1 MSGTGEVLSVLL
13 LASSLGLMM
22 LGFGVAFSLA
32 AIGLLFAGLGSTLG
46 VFDLRLLGILPSRY
60 FSIMQN
66 EVLVAVPLFIFMGV
80 LLERSRI
87 AEQLLITM
95 GCGDECPVV
104 PGLERDDWPLQHCTD
119 KARKTVNLKT
129 IFGLS
134 ISL

>member
-66 EVLVAVPLFIFMGV
+66 EVLVAVPLFIFMGTV
-80 LLERSRI
+80 LERSGI
-87 AEQLLITM
+87 AEELLETA
-95 GCGDECPVV
+95 GRLFGRVRGGVAVSVV
-104 PGLERDDWPLQHCTD
+104 VMVCSRSAPG
-119 KARKTVNLKT
+119 
-129 IFGLS
+129 
-134 ISL
+134 